1 VVNSVSRR
9 DFLKLAGLTSLSLSV
24 PPLAKSADQLMQPQ
38 EGKQNVLVVVFDA
51 FSAYHISM
59 YGYGRETTPN
69 LTRAA
74 ERAVVYH
81 NHFAAGSFTVPG
93 TASLLTGVLPWKHRA
108 FRFEDGVIEPYVNKS
123 IFHAFDSYYRIAY
136 SHNPHVVR
144 FLDQF
149 AADLTKFIPYEQLL
163 LTGNGLI
170 QSLFQNDDDIANVAW
185 QRIMVKDKGLSYSL
199 FLSSLY
205 KQYNENKIKAS
216 KRFFPIGVPTIKGDD
231 HYLLEDAIDWLNDEI
246 LQTPQPFLGYFH
258 FMPPHD
264 PYTPH
269 LDFYGYF
276 ENDGFKVAE
285 KPNDIFAPVRPF
297 ELMLA
302 KRREYDEFI
311 LYLDREFGRLFDHL
325 ESSGLLENTWV
336 VFTSDH
342 GELFERGIQGHITP
356 AFYQPLVRVPLLIF
370 PPGSTTR
377 TDIHTLTSAVDVLPT
392 LLHVTGQKA
401 VDWVDGI
408 ILPPFASSVPVP
420 ERNVYAFESYHSEQN
435 VVLTQATGM
444 LVKGKYKLVYYSGYR
459 EELGGDGKMIQL
471 FDIEADPEELRDLS
485 DIEQETV
492 KNLLAELKAK
502 YAEVNESK
510 L

>member
-1 VVNSVSRR
+1 MTNSFNRR
-9 DFLKLAGLTSLSLSV
+9 DFLKLAALTSLSLSV
-24 PPLAKSADQLMQPQ
+24 PPLAKSAEQLAQPQ
-38 EGKQNVLVVVFDA
+38 DGKQNVLVIVFDA
-51 FSAYHISM
+51 LSAYHISLH
-59 YGYGRETTPN
+59 GYDRETTPN

-74 ERAVVYH
+74 EKAVVYH

-108 FRFEDGVIEPYVNKS
+108 FRFENGVVDSYVKKS

-149 AADLTKFIPYEQLL
+149 SADLTKFTPYEQLL
-163 LTGNGLI
+163 LTGNGII
-170 QSLFQNDDDIANVAW
+170 QSLFKKDDDIANIAW
-185 QRIMVKDKGLSYSL
+185 SRTMVKDKGLSYSL

-205 KQYNENKIKAS
+205 KQYNENKIKAY
-216 KRFFPIGVPTIKGDD
+216 KPFFPIGVPTIKGDD
-231 HYLLEDAIDWLNDEI
+231 HFLLEDAIDWLNDEI
-246 LQTPQPFLGYFH
+246 LKTPQPFFGYFH

-264 PYTPH
+264 PYAPH
-269 LDFYGYF
+269 RDFFGRF
-276 ENDGFKVAE
+276 QNDGLQIAE
-285 KPNDIFAPVRPF
+285 KPNDIFAPFRPF
-297 ELMLA
+297 ELMIT

-370 PPGSTTR
+370 PPGGTTR

-392 LLHVTGQKA
+392 LLHITGQKA
-401 VDWVDGI
+401 ADWTEGVVMS
-408 ILPPFASSVPVP
+408 PFAVSAPDP
-420 ERNVYAFESYHSEQN
+420 ERNVYAFQSYHSQQN
-435 VVLTQATGM
+435 VVLKQATGM
-444 LVKGKYKLVYYSGYR
+444 LVKGKYKLVYYSGYHD
-459 EELGGDGKMIQL
+459 ELGADGKLIQL
-471 FDIEADPEELRDLS
+471 FDIESDPEELNDLS
-485 DIEQETV
+485 NSEKGIVE
-492 KNLLAELKAK
+492 KLLAELKAK
-502 YAEVNESK
+502 YSEVNEPD

>member
-1 VVNSVSRR
+1 MPGFNRR
-9 DFLKLAGLTSLSLSV
+9 DFLKLAGV
-24 PPLAKSADQLMQPQ
+24 FPLGLAAPQLGSSFGFQSD
-38 EGKQNVLVVVFDA
+38 KKNVLIVVFDA
-51 FSAYHISM
+51 LSAYHLSM
-59 YGYGRETTPN
+59 YGYNRETAPN

-74 ERAVVYH
+74 KRALVYH

-108 FRFEDGVIEPYVNKS
+108 FRFEDGVVAEYVDKS

-144 FLDQF
+144 FLNQF
-149 AADLTKFIPYEQLL
+149 RADLTQFIPYEQLL
-163 LTGNGLI
+163 LTGSGLV
-170 QSLFQNDDDIANVAW
+170 QFLFQNDDDAANVAW

-205 KQYNENKIKAS
+205 KQFNENKIKAY

-231 HYLLEDAIDWLNDEI
+231 HFLLEEAIDWLNNEI
-246 LQTPQPFLGYFH
+246 TQVSQPFLGYFH

-264 PYTPH
+264 PYAPH
-269 LDFYGYF
+269 RDFYGHF
-276 ENDGFKVAE
+276 EGDGVEFTE

-297 ELMLA
+297 ELMIT

-325 ESSGLLENTWV
+325 ESSGLLETTWV

-342 GELFERGIQGHITP
+342 GEMFERGIQGHITP
-356 AFYQPLVRVPLLIF
+356 AFYQPLMRIPLLLF
-370 PPGSTTR
+370 PPGGSAR
-377 TDIHTLTSAVDVLPT
+377 TDIYTPTSAVDVLPT

-401 VDWVDGI
+401 AEWADGV
-408 ILPPFASSVPVP
+408 ILPPFAPAA
-420 ERNVYAFESYHSEQN
+420 ERNVYGFQSYHSEQN
-435 VVLTQATGM
+435 VMLTEATGM

-459 EELGGDGKMIQL
+459 DELGGDGKMIQL
-471 FDIEADPEELRDLS
+471 FDIEADPEELNDLS
-485 DIEQETV
+485 ASEKEIADG
-492 KNLLAELKAK
+492 LLKELKAK
-502 YAEVNESK
+502 YVEVNEPE